1 ARRRGGWWGT
11 WRRAPGPPLDVREHP
26 RPVRGRGG
34 PRVLARRGT
43 PGSSCSPPPPGRGR
57 ASWRAPGRS
66 RSDAGLLLHLV
77 GGDEVLELQVVVRA
91 QVDAALVALADLGD
105 IVLEASQTGDLDVLG
120 DHRALAGDARLG
132 A

>member
-1 ARRRGGWWGT
+1 TRVSSMVATMTLMRSASLRARGLSFIGPPDRRRERRTARRRGGWWGT

-77 GGDEVLELQVVVRA
+77 GGDEVLELQ
-91 QVDAALVALADLGD
+91 
-105 IVLEASQTGDLDVLG
+105 
-120 DHRALAGDARLG
+120 
-132 A
+132 